1 MQRKEYSKK
10 KIVGNASKL
19 KVGIVASRFNEDVTD
34 NMVAGAQ
41 ATLKQWGVKDA
52 NVHILRVYGSF
63 EIPLACARLI
73 LRRKLDAVVAIGC
86 IIKGETR
93 HDEYL
98 ARATT
103 DGLMRLMLD
112 TGVPVGFGIIT
123 TNDLKQ
129 AHARSRGE
137 ANKGSE
143 AAAAAL
149 ELALIR

>member
-10 KIVGNASKL
+10 KTVKDASKL

-34 NMVAGAQ
+34 SMLEGAR
-41 ATLKQWGVKDA
+41 ATLKEWRVKDA
-52 NVHILRVYGSF
+52 NVHEARVYGSF
-63 EIPLACARLI
+63 EIPLACAELI
-73 LRRKLDAVVAIGC
+73 RRHELDAVVAIGC

-123 TNDLKQ
+123 TNNLKQ
-129 AHARSRGE
+129 ALARSRGN

-143 AAAAAL
+143 ATVAAL
-149 ELALIR
+149 ELALI